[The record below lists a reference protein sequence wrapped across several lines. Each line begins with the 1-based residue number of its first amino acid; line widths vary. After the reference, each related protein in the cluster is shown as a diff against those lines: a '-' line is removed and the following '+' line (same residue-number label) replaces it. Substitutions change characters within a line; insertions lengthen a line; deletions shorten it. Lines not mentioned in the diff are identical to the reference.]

1 MEGLGPPEGFRRP
14 GGKSYGVGGLAPR
27 DLVYYGVGAIF
38 YLAPRLLYALQVQDA
53 ARYRHHPSTLV
64 VVNHKR
70 DLDSVIVPPTL
81 YFNGVRPKRPLW
93 FAGREDMFV
102 RGFLAGYQVVPRWLR
117 RLLYEMDLT
126 AVLGALR
133 VMPVRRFPER
143 TMAEALHEVLKAYGD
158 RSLVEV
164 LSAQEAEPLVR
175 LCGPGATLSAALAW
189 RFHDRWRRRATL
201 RAFAPS
207 WREVLR
213 ERQRAVTALQMRAL
227 ADVLDRGENLYLAP
241 EGVISPDGRL
251 QGFRSGLR
259 QILSLVR
266 VEVRLLPACIVYDF
280 MRPGPLRVFLTVG
293 EEVRP
298 GASPAE
304 SEQAARR
311 ALAALHVMTCTQVAS
326 HLLWDLLRQGRT
338 TVEEPRFVRDVLDF
352 ARALAQEGL
361 RVDPALREPRG
372 EARVSQWLSYAERRG
387 LLQRRGSSL
396 HPAADRLLEAPA
408 THWGNPVRYAAN
420 ELLSVREALAV
431 QERPRAWVPEPAGP

>member
-1 MEGLGPPEGFRRP
+1 MSGA
-14 GGKSYGVGGLAPR
+14 APR
-27 DLVYYGVGAIF
+27 DLVYYGIGALF

-53 ARYRHHPSTLV
+53 ARYRHRPSTLV

-70 DLDSVIVPPTL
+70 DLDSVIIPPTL

-117 RLLYEMDLT
+117 RLLHEMDLT

-133 VMPVRRFPER
+133 VLPVRRFPER
-143 TMAEALHEVLKAYGD
+143 TMAEALHEVLRAYGD
-158 RSLVEV
+158 RPLAEV
-164 LSAQEAEPLVR
+164 LSPQEAEPLAR

-189 RFHDRWRRRATL
+189 RFHDRWQRRATL
-201 RAFAPS
+201 QAFAPR
-207 WREVLR
+207 WRETLR
-213 ERQRAVTALQMRAL
+213 ERQRAVVAGQMRAL

-251 QGFRSGLR
+251 QRFRSGLR

-266 VEVRLLPACIVYDF
+266 VKVRLQPVCVVYDF

-293 EEVRP
+293 EEVSP

-326 HLLWDLLRQGRT
+326 HLLWDLLGQGHT
-338 TVEEPRFVRDVLDF
+338 TVEVSRFVRDVLDF
-352 ARALAQEGL
+352 ARTLAREGL
-361 RVDPALREPRG
+361 RVDPALLEDRG
-372 EARVSQWLSYAERRG
+372 QARVYQWLSYATRRG
-387 LLQRRGSSL
+387 LLVRRGETL
-396 HPAADRLLEAPA
+396 HPGADRLLGAPA
-408 THWGNPVRYAAN
+408 THWGNPVHYAAN
-420 ELLSVREALAV
+420 ELLSVREALGGE
-431 QERPRAWVPEPAGP
+431 ERPAACAPEPAAP

>member
-1 MEGLGPPEGFRRP
+1 MSGSGA
-14 GGKSYGVGGLAPR
+14 SPR
-27 DLVYYGVGAIF
+27 DLVYYGVGALF
-38 YLAPRLLYALQVQDA
+38 YLAPRLLYALHVQDA
-53 ARYRHHPSTLV
+53 ARYRHRPSTLL

-126 AVLGALR
+126 AVLAALR
-133 VMPVRRFPER
+133 VLPVRRFPER
-143 TMAEALHEVLKAYGD
+143 TMAEVLHEVLQAYGD
-158 RSLVEV
+158 RPLVEV
-164 LSAQEAEPLVR
+164 LSTQEAAPLLR
-175 LCGPGATLSAALAW
+175 LCGPGVTLSAALAW
-189 RFHDRWRRRATL
+189 RFHGYWRRRATL
-201 RAFAPS
+201 RAFAPP
-207 WREVLR
+207 WRAVLR
-213 ERQRAVTALQMRAL
+213 ERQRAVTARQMQAL

-251 QGFRSGLR
+251 QAFRSGLR

-266 VEVRLLPACIVYDF
+266 VEVRLQPVCIVYDF
-280 MRPGPLRVFLTVG
+280 MRPGALRVFLTVG

-298 GASPAE
+298 GANPAE
-304 SEQAARR
+304 SERAARR

-338 TVEEPRFVRDVLDF
+338 SVEAPRFVRDVLDF
-352 ARALAQEGL
+352 ARTLAQEGV
-361 RVDPALREPRG
+361 RVDPALLEGRG
-372 EARVSQWLSYAERRG
+372 QARVSRWLSYATRHGLLVRRG
-387 LLQRRGSSL
+387 DTL
-396 HPAADRLLEAPA
+396 HPGADRLLEAPA

-420 ELLSVREALAV
+420 ELRSVREVLSGE
-431 QERPRAWVPEPAGP
+431 ERPATSVPEPAAP